1 MPDTQIK
8 DAYPTADDP
17 DLPIDLGACRF
28 EGRPG
33 EAGHW
38 VAGTCHHPTDKRA
51 PIIREDARLV
61 TITEE
66 KPHMERIPTDFGGVP
81 RYELEFGKKKRF
93 ALTIETGASEFD
105 LDLGSVPLK
114 ALTVTQGPGRFNLDF
129 SAPNP
134 QLMSLLKVSSGAAS
148 MELENL
154 ANANFSRMLLSGGAA
169 TYELDF
175 AGKLSQDAEVVIE
188 AGLSGIEIAVP
199 GSTAAKILAGITV
212 GSVDKGEGFT
222 KREGAFLTEAAMAEE
237 KPLLT
242 IRSGVRLGALQ
253 IRAT

>member
-8 DAYPTADDP
+8 VAYPTADDL
-17 DLPIDLGACRF
+17 DLRIDLGACRF
-28 EGRPG
+28 EARSG

-38 VAGTCHHPTDKRA
+38 VAGTCHYPTDNRV
-51 PIIREDARLV
+51 PIIREEGRLI

-81 RYELEFGKKKRF
+81 RYELEFGKEKPF

-114 ALTVTQGPGRFNLDF
+114 ALTVRQGPGRFNLDF

-134 QLMSLLKVSSGAAS
+134 QPMSLLEVSSGAAG
-148 MELENL
+148 MQLENL
-154 ANANFSRMLLSGGAA
+154 ANANFTKMLLSGGAA
-169 TYELDF
+169 SYELDF
-175 AGKLSQDAEVVIE
+175 AGRLLQDAEVVIE

-199 GSTAAKILAGITV
+199 GSTAAKIVAETTV
-212 GSVDKGEGFT
+212 GSVDKGKGFT
-222 KREGAFLTEAAMAEE
+222 KREGAFLTDAAMAEE

-242 IRSGVRLGALQ
+242 IRTGVRLGALQ